1 VLALCNR
8 RLEGYKGDS
17 LGPRGRVEAARGLVR
32 LELVNR
38 RVVALDKVIY

>member
-1 VLALCNR
+1 VLALYNR
-8 RLEGYKGDS
+8 RLKGYKGDS